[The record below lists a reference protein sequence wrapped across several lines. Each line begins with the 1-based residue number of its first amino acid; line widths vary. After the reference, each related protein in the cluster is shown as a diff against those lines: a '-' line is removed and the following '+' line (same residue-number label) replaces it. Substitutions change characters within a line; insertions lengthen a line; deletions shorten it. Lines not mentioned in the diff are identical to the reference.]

1 MYNVDNLEEKWF
13 RYRRKKAIL
22 PMVALVLLGSAIYL
36 MPRYID
42 IAGSVVDGNLSLNG
56 VLVTE
61 VGNNIF
67 NNKSSKNKI
76 ENDTNEEL
84 SSEIPSMK
92 LASQDSGSQVGKI
105 IFQSDE
111 NSSSFGLKPRRKIH
125 IEVTEKGD
133 KDIAKE
139 IEARFKFA
147 KDKSDSLFL
156 AKYYYDKG
164 NYKKAENWALETNK
178 IDSGIEESWLI
189 FAKTLVKRG
198 KRADAI
204 KVLQTYYDDTNS
216 VDTKSLM
223 DKIRLGKKI

>member
-1 MYNVDNLEEKWF
+1 MYDVDNLEERWF
-13 RYRRKKAIL
+13 KYRRKKALL
-22 PMVALVLLGSAIYL
+22 PMLSLVLLSSAVYF

-42 IAGSVVDGNLSLNG
+42 IAGSIVDGNLSVNG
-56 VLVTE
+56 VLLTE
-61 VGNNIF
+61 ISNNIF
-67 NNKSSKNKI
+67 NSKP
-76 ENDTNEEL
+76 NETTIASNTKKEL
-84 SSEIPSMK
+84 SSEIPSMR
-92 LASQDSGSQVGKI
+92 LPSQDSGSQVGKI
-105 IFQSDE
+105 IFQNEE
-111 NSSSFGLKPRRKIH
+111 NNSTFRLRTRKKIH

-139 IEARFKFA
+139 IESRFKFA

-223 DKIRLGKKI
+223 DKIRLGKKF

>member
-13 RYRRKKAIL
+13 KYRRKKALL
-22 PMVALVLLGSAIYL
+22 PMLSLVLLGSAIYL
-36 MPRYID
+36 APKYVD
-42 IAGSVVDGNLSLNG
+42 FTGSIVDGNLSVNG

-61 VGNNIF
+61 ISSDIFTTKSNNNTIA
-67 NNKSSKNKI
+67 S
-76 ENDTNEEL
+76 NDKEL
-84 SSEIPSMK
+84 SSEIPSMR
-92 LASQDSGSQVGKI
+92 LPSQDSNSQVGKI
-105 IFQSDE
+105 IFQNEE
-111 NSSSFGLKPRRKIH
+111 NNSTFRLRTRKKIH

-139 IEARFKFA
+139 IESRFKFA

-156 AKYYYDKG
+156 SKYYYDKG

-178 IDSGIEESWLI
+178 IDSGIEESWSI

-223 DKIRLGKKI
+223 DKIRLGKKF